1 MVIPIVVLVAIPI
14 FLGIVYMP
22 PFDMPVEEEAREIPE
37 EKLRE
42 TQEPDF
48 NFLYFVLLGIWTLY
62 LIKIIIQIR
71 KGSFRITQR
80 Y

>member
-1 MVIPIVVLVAIPI
+1 MVVPIIVLVGIPI

-22 PFDMPVEEEAREIPE
+22 PFDMPVEEEIEIP
-37 EKLRE
+37 K
-42 TQEPDF
+42 EPDMS
-48 NFLYFVLLGIWTLY
+48 FLYFILLGIWSLY

-71 KGSFRITQR
+71 KGSFKMTQR

>member
-1 MVIPIVVLVAIPI
+1 MVVPIIVLVGIPI

-22 PFDMPVEEEAREIPE
+22 PFDMPVEEEIEIP
-37 EKLRE
+37 K
-42 TQEPDF
+42 EPDMS
-48 NFLYFVLLGIWTLY
+48 FLYFVLLGIWSLY

-71 KGSFRITQR
+71 KGSFKMTQR

>member
-1 MVIPIVVLVAIPI
+1 MVVPIIVLVGIPI

-22 PFDMPVEEEAREIPE
+22 PFDMPVEEKSDIPE
-37 EKLRE
+37 E
-42 TQEPDF
+42 PDIS
-48 NFLYFVLLGIWTLY
+48 FLYFILLGIWSLY

-71 KGSFRITQR
+71 KGSFKMTQR

>member
-22 PFDMPVEEEAREIPE
+22 PFDMPVEEKSDIPE
-37 EKLRE
+37 E
-42 TQEPDF
+42 PDIS
-48 NFLYFVLLGIWTLY
+48 FLYLILLGIWSLY

-71 KGSFRITQR
+71 KGSFKMTQR

>member
-1 MVIPIVVLVAIPI
+1 MVVPIIVLVGIPI

-22 PFDMPVEEEAREIPE
+22 TFDMRVEEEIEIP
-37 EKLRE
+37 K
-42 TQEPDF
+42 EPDMS
-48 NFLYFVLLGIWTLY
+48 FLYFVLLGIWTLY

-71 KGSFRITQR
+71 KGSFKMTQR

>member
-1 MVIPIVVLVAIPI
+1 MVVPIIVLVGIPI

-22 PFDMPVEEEAREIPE
+22 PFDMPVEEKREIPE
-37 EKLRE
+37 E
-42 TQEPDF
+42 PDMS
-48 NFLYFVLLGIWTLY
+48 FLYFVLLGIWSLY

-71 KGSFRITQR
+71 KGSFKMTQR

>member
-1 MVIPIVVLVAIPI
+1 MVVPIIVLVGIPI

-22 PFDMPVEEEAREIPE
+22 PFDMPVEEPREIPDE
-37 EKLRE
+37 ELRE
-42 TQEPDF
+42 TEDSNF
-48 NFLYFVLLGIWTLY
+48 NFLYFVLLGIWSLY

-71 KGSFRITQR
+71 KGSFKMTQR